1 MASKI
6 IGKIKV
12 DDYDLEKD
20 IKYLNSIT
28 KQPEEYDEFGQGY
41 WKNLSLYNA
50 SGDASDTQYRNT
62 DKCLPTEYATQCPSI
77 QKLVQQNFKLDNL
90 KMIRARSLV
99 DGLVIPHRDFVEL
112 DKKITYFRVFVAL
125 ENNEEAFHSDE
136 HGVFQMKTGE
146 VWFLD
151 AGISHAAVNFGLKSR
166 MFLCLDFM
174 YEGEF
179 EYTDI
184 FIDPSVLEEYR
195 SSFYISREPFINSQK
210 EEVISATSKILDR
223 FTFKDVVF
231 ALSKYHFI
239 YDLPVSSCYDWIIS
253 AAEHKNN
260 IEIIKKA
267 KSLRKY
273 LIEKRDMGERYSIND
288 WNI

>member
-62 DKCLPTEYATQCPSI
+62 DRCLPTEYATHCPSI

-112 DKKITYFRVFVAL
+112 DKQITYFRVFVAL

-184 FIDPSVLEEYR
+184 FTNRSALEEYR

-253 AAEHKNN
+253 AAEQKNN
-260 IEIIKKA
+260 IEIVKKA

>member
-62 DKCLPTEYATQCPSI
+62 DRCLPTEYATHCPSI

-112 DKKITYFRVFVAL
+112 DKQITYFRVFVAL

-184 FIDPSVLEEYR
+184 FTNRSALKEYR
-195 SSFYISREPFINSQK
+195 SSFYISREPFTNSQK

-253 AAEHKNN
+253 AAEQKNN
-260 IEIIKKA
+260 IEIVKKA

-273 LIEKRDMGERYSIND
+273 LIEKRDMGERYSINN

>member
-6 IGKIKV
+6 IGKINISA
-12 DDYDLEKD
+12 YDLASD
-20 IKYLNSIT
+20 VKYLNSVT
-28 KQPEEYDEFGQGY
+28 KQSEEYDEFGQGY
-41 WKNLSLYNA
+41 WKNLSVYNA

-62 DKCLPTEYATQCPSI
+62 DKCFPTEHAKQCPGI
-77 QKLVQQNFKLDNL
+77 QDLVSQHFKLDNL

-112 DKKITYFRVFVAL
+112 DQATTYFRVFVAL
-125 ENNEEAFHSDE
+125 ENNDEAFHSDE
-136 HGVFQMKTGE
+136 RGVFQMMAGE

-184 FIDPSVLEEYR
+184 FAAPSSLAPYR
-195 SSFYISREPFINSQK
+195 NSFHIKREPFSDINK
-210 EEVISATSKILDR
+210 KEVIAATSKILNR
-223 FTFKDVVF
+223 FTFKDIIF
-231 ALSKYHFI
+231 TLSKYHFI

-253 AAEHKNN
+253 AAEQANN
-260 IEIIKKA
+260 GEIIKKA
-267 KSLRKY
+267 KSLRRY
-273 LIEKRDMGERYSIND
+273 LIEKRDMGERYTIND
-288 WNI
+288 WNV